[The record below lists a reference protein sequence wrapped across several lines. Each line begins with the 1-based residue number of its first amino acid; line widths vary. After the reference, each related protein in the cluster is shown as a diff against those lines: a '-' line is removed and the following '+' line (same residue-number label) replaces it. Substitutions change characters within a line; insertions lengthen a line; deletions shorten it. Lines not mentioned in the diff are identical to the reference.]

1 MVDDIHQYLPFLIE
15 IDRLKL
21 VNRQSR
27 LKGNGRQENSAEHS
41 WHLALFALSLGRDRS
56 LDLFKLVRMLLI
68 HDLVEIDAGDR
79 PIHAAQG
86 QVSEKAV
93 AETAAARRI
102 FGLLP
107 REQADEYLALWAEFE
122 NGETAEASFARAID
136 RMQPLILNL
145 LNDGGTWVENNVTEE
160 MIAERYGVPIRAAF
174 PDLWPDIWSLV
185 KQHFAGVPLELTQT
199 TS

>member
-1 MVDDIHQYLPFLIE
+1 VVGDLHQYLPFLIE
-15 IDRLKL
+15 IDRLKR

-27 LKGNGRQENSAEHS
+27 LNGNGRRENSAEHS
-41 WHLALFALSLGRDRS
+41 WHLALFALSLGRDKS
-56 LDLFKLVRMLLI
+56 LDLFKVVRMLLI
-68 HDLVEIDAGDR
+68 HDLVEIDAGDT
-79 PIHAAQG
+79 PIHAVQG
-86 QVSEKAV
+86 QASEKEA

-107 REQADEYLALWAEFE
+107 REQADEYIALWAEFE
-122 NGETAEASFARAID
+122 NGETAEARFARAID
-136 RMQPLILNL
+136 RLQPLILNL
-145 LNDGGTWVENNVTEE
+145 LNDGGTWAENNVTEE

-185 KQHFAGVPLELTQT
+185 KQNFAGVPIVLRQA